1 MKFRDS
7 ESLQLLTS
15 THQSG
20 GERSV
25 STMLYLLALQDL
37 TNCPFRAVDEINQV
51 RLALLVLAMGPSM
64 RACELDAV
72 RCCIHTQ
79 LVCCGVCVCL
89 VSCTC
94 REWIQSTSAKC
105 SISL

>member
-1 MKFRDS
+1 MLVRGGSSVLPFDLFQDFSQYGVEIMVKFRDS

-15 THQSG
+15 TRQSG

-51 RLALLVLAMGPSM
+51 RGLV
-64 RACELDAV
+64 
-72 RCCIHTQ
+72 T
-79 LVCCGVCVCL
+79 
-89 VSCTC
+89 
-94 REWIQSTSAKC
+94 
-105 SISL
+105 

>member
-51 RLALLVLAMGPSM
+51 RLA
-64 RACELDAV
+64 C
-72 RCCIHTQ
+72 
-79 LVCCGVCVCL
+79 
-89 VSCTC
+89 
-94 REWIQSTSAKC
+94 
-105 SISL
+105 

>member
-1 MKFRDS
+1 MVKFRDT

-15 THQSG
+15 TRQSG

-51 RLALLVLAMGPSM
+51 CVVLVPLLWDAFPLIAVQCQMPIVLPCSLPVPTG
-64 RACELDAV
+64 D
-72 RCCIHTQ
+72 
-79 LVCCGVCVCL
+79 G
-89 VSCTC
+89 SC
-94 REWIQSTSAKC
+94 Q
-105 SISL
+105 